1 MKKIILSLTIALLL
15 NGCATNDTYRQISD
29 ATCIVVTDDKGKAIN
44 KCDGHSI
51 QLHNQGQP
59 NKYTLGF
66 VEINDQGQF
75 RDNRQQLNSLIKA
88 LESTSNDE
96 PLIISVFVH
105 GWHHNAKE
113 GDPNIESFK
122 KSLAELAEVYKD
134 FAIKRKVFGVYV
146 GWRGDSVNVDY
157 INEFTFWDR
166 KNTADNVGHVSLSE
180 LLLRL
185 EKVKNDKNQVER
197 ERNAD
202 QKDNK
207 KTKGRNRLAIIGH
220 SFGGAAVFQST
231 AQIMASRFMLSQQKV
246 DANTKS
252 DNKTIKGIGDVV
264 VLINPAF
271 EAIKYA
277 PLFDLAQAQ
286 CKYEQMQKPKL
297 VILTSE
303 NDNATKKLFP
313 IGRFFSTLF
322 EKHGV
327 VRRNDCGL
335 PITFSESDAD
345 KTAVGHFEPLITHK
359 LKPVTKASSS
369 TNTFRKVAC
378 DDWPSQKNGEPIN
391 FGLTDLISLGKT
403 VERNPY
409 LNIKVDSKIS
419 NDHNDIF
426 GKELLDFIQLVTFA
440 STDPNC
446 DGN

>member
-1 MKKIILSLTIALLL
+1 MKKIILILSVAFLF
-15 NGCATNDTYRQISD
+15 NGCATNDTYRQM
-29 ATCIVVTDDKGKAIN
+29 TDTACPFIKKGDCVRN
-44 KCDGHSI
+44 SI
-51 QLHNQGQP
+51 QLHNTSD
-59 NKYTLGF
+59 NIEDNEYTLGF

-75 RDNRQQLNSLIKA
+75 RDNRQQLNALIKA

-122 KSLAELAEVYKD
+122 KSLDTLKKNYKKLAELDKN
-134 FAIKRKVFGVYV
+134 IKKRKVFGVYV
-146 GWRGDSVNVDY
+146 GWRGDSINADY
-157 INEFTFWDR
+157 LKELTFWDR
-166 KNTADNVGHVSLSE
+166 KNTAENVGYVSLSE

-185 EKVKNDKNQVER
+185 EQIKND
-197 ERNAD
+197 RNIAE
-202 QKDNK
+202 KDGV
-207 KTKGRNRLAIIGH
+207 GRNRLAIIGH

-231 AQIMASRFMLSQQKV
+231 AQIMASRFMLSKQKV

-252 DNKTIKGIGDVV
+252 DNKTIKGIGDLV

-286 CKYEQMQKPKL
+286 CKYEQLQKPKL

-313 IGRFFSTLF
+313 IGRFFSTLL
-322 EKHGV
+322 EKHGEV
-327 VRRNDCGL
+327 KRNDCGL

-345 KTAVGHFEPLITHK
+345 KTAVGHFEPLITHELK
-359 LKPVTKASSS
+359 LATKTS
-369 TNTFRKVAC
+369 TSINIFRKVAC
-378 DDWPSQKNGEPIN
+378 DEWPSQKNGEPIN
-391 FGLTDLISLGKT
+391 FGLTDLISLGKS

-409 LNIKVDSKIS
+409 LNIKVDSTIS

-426 GKELLDFIQLVTFA
+426 GEALLDFIQKITFA
-440 STDPNC
+440 STDPECKPKLN
-446 DGN
+446 